1 MYSAADSAAFQR
13 TLAAEVAKTDA
24 AKRKEEQQNIENKT
38 RTPTVYNVPKL
49 DVPKTNVGSLNSD
62 TSNVLGKEPVSE
74 TSGINKDKS
83 YKEGT
88 YYYYLKQLGQ
98 TPEAARQ
105 SVKDAKG
112 LALTPKTTTPLSET
126 DKFTQENIAAKF
138 EETQKKLAE
147 DAKKVKE
154 ENYTIDKQSALDKM
168 TNEMGIFSEQSNRIS
183 NERDQSIKELEDMMT
198 GYESGRLSQVR

>member
-1 MYSAADSAAFQR
+1 V
-13 TLAAEVAKTDA
+13 LAAETARTEANRAK
-24 AKRKEEQQNIENKT
+24 EQKLNDTSASNKT
-38 RTPTVYNVPKL
+38 RTPLTYGTPRF